1 VAALPA
7 AQAGALSPA
16 PPPTDHVG
24 EARVALDAQGRGLA
38 VWAQYVESTDLS
50 TIEVAERRR
59 DGSWRTSFRL
69 VSAPGDALIEPQV
82 AMNTRG
88 DAVVIWERRDP
99 SVGRS
104 INAATRPAGGRF
116 GAPHQLAG
124 PDGGPGAESIAI
136 GEGGDVLAAWGTF
149 GQSGSIV
156 TAFRPAGGDW
166 GGAEPVLHLGPWIVG
181 RPVVAVGPDG
191 RAAVAWQRSDSSD
204 VSRQSVVQVAERP
217 PGGPFTAARDLETST
232 LALGTA
238 GPTPAIAIDRD
249 GATRVAWISVA
260 GGSDS
265 RAPVAT
271 RHSPGGD
278 WSTPEPIGL
287 PEALEPPPFGLFTSP
302 FRPLLA
308 AGRDGTTLLLWDRR
322 VGTGALHT
330 LEWATQP
337 PGGTW
342 GAPASITAPS
352 SSSFWTDLA
361 LGASGGAALRR
372 DDDSVY
378 RSTVIANG
386 SPGPTEAVPVPT
398 GLDLVSTPDLAV
410 DDRGTAVVVA
420 STGGPG
426 APAALATA
434 RPAGGAWGQPVTL
447 STFTAPS
454 ADEPVEPSACAA
466 GAASGRVPTKA
477 ATRPSASPAQLL
489 AANRRIA
496 QAAIRRAAAVTALLN
511 RGLGP
516 EHLRDGAF
524 CAAAFAGEVWTAGGG
539 TAGGVRPGKRVP
551 LPAVRNSRVKVERVS
566 AARLRADALLV
577 QTAMRR
583 ANALVARLDAG
594 LTGREI
600 RDGAIGPAELA
611 AGLEIDGA
619 VAGGA
624 PPAVRPA
631 ATRASARPRTGRPSA
646 ARLVVNQRIARAAL
660 RRVDEVR
667 ERIARGLTGA
677 DFRPGS
683 IGLRDLDRSLRG

>member
-1 VAALPA
+1 
-7 AQAGALSPA
+7 
-16 PPPTDHVG
+16 
-24 EARVALDAQGRGLA
+24 
-38 VWAQYVESTDLS
+38 
-50 TIEVAERRR
+50 
-59 DGSWRTSFRL
+59 
-69 VSAPGDALIEPQV
+69 
-82 AMNTRG
+82 
-88 DAVVIWERRDP
+88 
-99 SVGRS
+99 
-104 INAATRPAGGRF
+104 
-116 GAPHQLAG
+116 
-124 PDGGPGAESIAI
+124 
-136 GEGGDVLAAWGTF
+136 
-149 GQSGSIV
+149 
-156 TAFRPAGGDW
+156 
-166 GGAEPVLHLGPWIVG
+166 
-181 RPVVAVGPDG
+181 
-191 RAAVAWQRSDSSD
+191 
-204 VSRQSVVQVAERP
+204 
-217 PGGPFTAARDLETST
+217 
-232 LALGTA
+232 
-238 GPTPAIAIDRD
+238 
-249 GATRVAWISVA
+249 
-260 GGSDS
+260 
-265 RAPVAT
+265 
-271 RHSPGGD
+271 
-278 WSTPEPIGL
+278 
-287 PEALEPPPFGLFTSP
+287 
-302 FRPLLA
+302 
-308 AGRDGTTLLLWDRR
+308 
-322 VGTGALHT
+322 
-330 LEWATQP
+330 
-337 PGGTW
+337 
-342 GAPASITAPS
+342 
-352 SSSFWTDLA
+352 
-361 LGASGGAALRR
+361 
-372 DDDSVY
+372 
-378 RSTVIANG
+378 
-386 SPGPTEAVPVPT
+386 
-398 GLDLVSTPDLAV
+398 
-410 DDRGTAVVVA
+410 
-420 STGGPG
+420 
-426 APAALATA
+426 
-434 RPAGGAWGQPVTL
+434 VTL

-594 LTGREI
+594 LTGRES